1 MAVRSLETNIRNAP
15 GAIPKM
21 SASHSDRSR
30 RGEWSARIASKRR
43 WLALGR
49 SIAEPSTA
57 TACTPPSKRTL
68 LIAGSEPATSALSH
82 ADSFGRAPVHG
93 CVSANKQS
101 RTHRMCTPDEAV
113 VVFRATRATYATVPK
128 RFRPDR

>member
-15 GAIPKM
+15 GEIPMM

-30 RGEWSARIASKRR
+30 RGEWSARTASNRC

-57 TACTPPSKRTL
+57 TAGTPPSKRTL
-68 LIAGSEPATSALSH
+68 LITGSGPTTSALSH
-82 ADSFGRAPVHG
+82 ANSSRSPLTANARQRAMNDGRRIT
-93 CVSANKQS
+93 SL
-101 RTHRMCTPDEAV
+101 MW
-113 VVFRATRATYATVPK
+113 
-128 RFRPDR
+128 